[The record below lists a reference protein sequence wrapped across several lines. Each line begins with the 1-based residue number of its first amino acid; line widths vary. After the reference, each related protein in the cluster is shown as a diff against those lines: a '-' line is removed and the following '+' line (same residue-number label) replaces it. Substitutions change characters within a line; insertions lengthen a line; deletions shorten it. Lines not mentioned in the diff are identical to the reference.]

1 MPDKDGGKNL
11 GQKNADVT
19 ASDGKNLEEVEV
31 TLQQIRGEKQ
41 LNGKKSTLRSILGY
55 VFFPFIMLWRGLKR
69 IAARIRIPITVKT
82 TLIYTLLFTVA
93 LVLIDVF
100 IVSSVSDHLESL
112 GLRGD
117 GYIGTLILT
126 SAALI
131 IISVAVV
138 AALGSLASQSMLS
151 PIRRMIKRIDKISG
165 DNLST
170 RLDDVDSQDELR
182 ELTERIN
189 KMLDNLEQSF
199 DRQKKF
205 VSDASHELKTPISVI
220 QGYSN
225 LLLRWGKS
233 DPAVLDESLESIA
246 READNMKR
254 IVEQLLLLAKIGRYM
269 FSPEDVEL
277 SAELAAVMDGYAL
290 VCKTHKFEF
299 VSEGEVV
306 AKIDKNMFTEC
317 VRAVID
323 NAVKYSEDNTAVTV
337 TLTSED
343 GYAVIKIADCGYG
356 ISEADLPHIF
366 DRFYRCDKSR
376 NRDAHSS
383 GLGLTIAK
391 SIVEMM
397 GGTIEVESRL
407 KIGSVFTLRFP
418 IKEGADE

>member
-1 MPDKDGGKNL
+1 MPRAKDKNPE
-11 GQKNADVT
+11 QKNDVVT
-19 ASDGKNLEEVEV
+19 ASEGNNLEEVEA

-41 LNGKKSTLRSILGY
+41 SGGKKNTFRRIIGY
-55 VFFPFIMLWRGLKR
+55 VFFPFVLLWRGVKKV
-69 IAARIRIPITVKT
+69 ASRIRIPITVKT
-82 TLIYTLLFTVA
+82 TFIYTLLFTVA

-100 IVSSVSDHLESL
+100 IVSSVSDYLESL
-112 GLRGD
+112 GLRDD

-131 IISVAVV
+131 LISVAVV
-138 AALGSLASQSMLS
+138 SALGSLASKSMLS

-205 VSDASHELKTPISVI
+205 VSDASHELKTPIAVI

-269 FSPEDVEL
+269 FTPENVEL
-277 SAELAAVMDGYAL
+277 SAELSSVMDGYSL

-299 VSEGEVV
+299 VSNGEIF
-306 AKIDKNMFTEC
+306 AKLDRNMFTEC

-323 NAVKYSEDNTAVTV
+323 NAVKYSDENTAVTV
-337 TLTSED
+337 TLKSED
-343 GYAVIKIADCGYG
+343 GYAVIKIADCGQG

-397 GGTIEVESRL
+397 GGTIEAESEL
-407 KIGSVFTLRFP
+407 KKGSVFTLRFP
-418 IKEGADE
+418 EKEGTNE

>member
-1 MPDKDGGKNL
+1 MPRAKDKNPE
-11 GQKNADVT
+11 QKNDIVT
-19 ASDGKNLEEVEV
+19 ASEGNNLEEVEA

-41 LNGKKSTLRSILGY
+41 SGGKKSTFRRIIGY
-55 VFFPFIMLWRGLKR
+55 VFFPFVLLWRGVKKV
-69 IAARIRIPITVKT
+69 ASRIRIPITVKT
-82 TLIYTLLFTVA
+82 TFIYTLLFTVA

-112 GLRGD
+112 GLRDD

-131 IISVAVV
+131 LISVAVV
-138 AALGSLASQSMLS
+138 SALGSLASKSMLS

-205 VSDASHELKTPISVI
+205 VSDASHELKTPIAVI

-269 FSPEDVEL
+269 FTPENVEL
-277 SAELAAVMDGYAL
+277 SAELSSVMDGYSL

-299 VSEGEVV
+299 VSNGEIF
-306 AKIDKNMFTEC
+306 AKLDRNMFTEC

-323 NAVKYSEDNTAVTV
+323 NAVKYSDENTAVTV
-337 TLTSED
+337 TLKSED
-343 GYAVIKIADCGYG
+343 GYAVIKIADCGQG

-397 GGTIEVESRL
+397 GGTIEAESEL
-407 KIGSVFTLRFP
+407 KKGSVFTLRFP
-418 IKEGADE
+418 EKEGTNE

>member
-1 MPDKDGGKNL
+1 MPDKDDGKNL

>member
-1 MPDKDGGKNL
+1 MPRAKDKNPE
-11 GQKNADVT
+11 QKNDIVT
-19 ASDGKNLEEVEV
+19 ASEGNNLEEVEA

-41 LNGKKSTLRSILGY
+41 SGGKKNTFRRIIGY
-55 VFFPFIMLWRGLKR
+55 VFFPFVLLWRGVKKV
-69 IAARIRIPITVKT
+69 ASRIRIPITVKT
-82 TLIYTLLFTVA
+82 TFIYTLLFTVA

-112 GLRGD
+112 GLRDD

-131 IISVAVV
+131 LISVAVV
-138 AALGSLASQSMLS
+138 SALGSLASKSMLS

-205 VSDASHELKTPISVI
+205 VSDASHELKTPIAVI

-269 FSPEDVEL
+269 FTPENVEL
-277 SAELAAVMDGYAL
+277 SAELSSVMDGYSL

-299 VSEGEVV
+299 VSNGEIF
-306 AKIDKNMFTEC
+306 AKLDRNMFTEC

-323 NAVKYSEDNTAVTV
+323 NAVKYSDENTAVTV
-337 TLTSED
+337 TLKSED
-343 GYAVIKIADCGYG
+343 GYAVIKIADCGQG

-397 GGTIEVESRL
+397 GGTIEAESEL
-407 KIGSVFTLRFP
+407 KKGSVFTLRFP
-418 IKEGADE
+418 EKEETNE

>member
-1 MPDKDGGKNL
+1 MPRAKDKNPE
-11 GQKNADVT
+11 QKNDIVT
-19 ASDGKNLEEVEV
+19 ASEGNNLEEVEA

-41 LNGKKSTLRSILGY
+41 SGGKKNTFRRIIGY
-55 VFFPFIMLWRGLKR
+55 VFFPFVLLWRGVKKV
-69 IAARIRIPITVKT
+69 ASRIRIPITVKT
-82 TLIYTLLFTVA
+82 TFIYTLLFTVA

-112 GLRGD
+112 GLRDD

-131 IISVAVV
+131 LISVAVV
-138 AALGSLASQSMLS
+138 SALGSLASKSMLS

-205 VSDASHELKTPISVI
+205 VSDASHELKTPIAVI

-269 FSPEDVEL
+269 FTPENVEL
-277 SAELAAVMDGYAL
+277 SAELSSVMDGYSL

-299 VSEGEVV
+299 VSNGEIF
-306 AKIDKNMFTEC
+306 AKLDRNMFTEC

-323 NAVKYSEDNTAVTV
+323 NAVKYSDENTAVTV
-337 TLTSED
+337 TLKSED
-343 GYAVIKIADCGYG
+343 GYAVIKIADCGQG

-397 GGTIEVESRL
+397 GGTIEAESEL
-407 KIGSVFTLRFP
+407 KKGSVFTLRFP
-418 IKEGADE
+418 EKDGTNE

>member
-1 MPDKDGGKNL
+1 MPRAKDKNPE
-11 GQKNADVT
+11 QKNDVVT
-19 ASDGKNLEEVEV
+19 ASEGNNLEEVEA

-41 LNGKKSTLRSILGY
+41 SGGKKNTFRRIIGY
-55 VFFPFIMLWRGLKR
+55 VFFPFVLLWRGVKKV
-69 IAARIRIPITVKT
+69 ASRIRIPITVKT
-82 TLIYTLLFTVA
+82 TFIYTLLFTVA

-112 GLRGD
+112 GLRDD

-131 IISVAVV
+131 LISVAVV
-138 AALGSLASQSMLS
+138 SALGSLASKSMLS

-205 VSDASHELKTPISVI
+205 VSDASHELKTPIAVI

-269 FSPEDVEL
+269 FTPENVEL
-277 SAELAAVMDGYAL
+277 SAELSSVMDGYSL

-299 VSEGEVV
+299 VSNGEIF
-306 AKIDKNMFTEC
+306 AKLDRNMFTEC

-323 NAVKYSEDNTAVTV
+323 NAVKYSDENTAVTV
-337 TLTSED
+337 TLKSED
-343 GYAVIKIADCGYG
+343 GYAVIKIADCGQG

-376 NRDAHSS
+376 KRDAHSS

-397 GGTIEVESRL
+397 GGTIEAESEL
-407 KIGSVFTLRFP
+407 KKGSVFTLRFP
-418 IKEGADE
+418 EKEGTNE

>member
-1 MPDKDGGKNL
+1 MPRAKDKNPE
-11 GQKNADVT
+11 QKNDIVT
-19 ASDGKNLEEVEV
+19 ASEGNNLEEVEA

-41 LNGKKSTLRSILGY
+41 FGGKKNTFRRIIGY
-55 VFFPFIMLWRGLKR
+55 VFFPFVLLWRGVKKV
-69 IAARIRIPITVKT
+69 ASRIRIPITVKT
-82 TLIYTLLFTVA
+82 TFIYTLLFTVA

-100 IVSSVSDHLESL
+100 IVSSVSEHLESL
-112 GLRGD
+112 GLRDD

-131 IISVAVV
+131 LISVAVV
-138 AALGSLASQSMLS
+138 SALGSLASKSMLS

-205 VSDASHELKTPISVI
+205 VSDASHELKTPIAVI

-269 FSPEDVEL
+269 FTPENVEL
-277 SAELAAVMDGYAL
+277 SAELSSVMDGYSL

-299 VSEGEVV
+299 VSNGEIF
-306 AKIDKNMFTEC
+306 AKLDRNMFTEC

-323 NAVKYSEDNTAVTV
+323 NAVKYSDENTAVTV
-337 TLTSED
+337 TLKSED
-343 GYAVIKIADCGYG
+343 GYAVIKIADCGQG

-397 GGTIEVESRL
+397 GGTIEAESEL
-407 KIGSVFTLRFP
+407 KKGSVFTLRFP
-418 IKEGADE
+418 EKEGTNE